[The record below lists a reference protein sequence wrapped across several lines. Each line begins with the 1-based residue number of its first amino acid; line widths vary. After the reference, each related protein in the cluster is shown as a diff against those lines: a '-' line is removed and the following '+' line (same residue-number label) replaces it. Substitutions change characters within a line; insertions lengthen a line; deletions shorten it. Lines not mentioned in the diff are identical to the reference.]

1 MTKSRTTLKTLLL
14 ALLVMALWG
23 SLFPMIKIGYA
34 AFNIVSSDIPTIILF
49 AGMRFTFSG
58 IILITIFSVKA
69 KSFAMPKRREIL
81 PILLGALVTIILHYS
96 FTYLALSIGEGS
108 KTAIVKQICFLFLGC
123 FAFLFDKSDKF
134 TVNKVIAAIL
144 GFAGIIATA
153 YDGEEIIFKLG
164 DLLLLLASA
173 CSAAG
178 TIISKK
184 ATQIVAP
191 MKFVAYSQFF
201 GGVFLL
207 AVGLMLG
214 GRITHIDVKS
224 VGVFLY
230 ICTASITAYTIWNML
245 LKGGSVSKLSIIKFT
260 EPLFAV
266 IFSGFIL
273 GENVLKLS
281 YLVAMLLMLLSLIVE
296 HGEFKIFRKTR
307 S

>member
-1 MTKSRTTLKTLLL
+1 MEKRKKTLKTLLL

-34 AFNIVSSDIPTIILF
+34 SFSIASSDIPTIILF

-58 IILITIFSVKA
+58 IILIAIFSA
-69 KSFAMPKRREIL
+69 KSKGFAVPKRREIL
-81 PILLGALVTIILHYS
+81 PILLGALVTIILHYV

-153 YDGEEIIFKLG
+153 YDGTAIVFMLG

-178 TIISKK
+178 TVISKK

-207 AVGLMLG
+207 TAGLALG
-214 GRITHIDVKS
+214 GRITHIDIKS
-224 VGVFLY
+224 AGVFLY
-230 ICTASITAYTIWNML
+230 ICAASITAYTLWNML
-245 LKGGSVSKLSIIKFT
+245 LKDGSVSKLSIIKFT

-266 IFSGFIL
+266 IFSGFLL
-273 GENVLKLS
+273 GENILRLS
-281 YLVAMLLMLLSLIVE
+281 YLIAMIFMLAALIVE
-296 HGEFKIFRKTR
+296 HREPQKAK
-307 S
+307 